1 MPARYPPIDRLPP
14 LQVRRAAAED
24 AVIEEAA
31 DRSGGA
37 GGPGGPGRSAPAV
50 RSGPGRR
57 EADRAPRPGPVLGGR
72 LAGLD
77 AFRGLAFLIFAW
89 LVLLPVPLKEPAAG
103 AWSGPAAAVF
113 AGFEPRGTPEALNA
127 GVAGWLPSLL
137 LAAALFAMGAGIP
150 LAAARR
156 GRPGGR
162 RLHGERAGLLAALP
176 ERLGVLLLVALLV
189 PVMRP
194 ETLGTGPAAALSLL
208 GLLGLI
214 PLAVRLDA
222 GVGRAARWT
231 LRAGGLG
238 VCLLVLCLRV
248 DVPETRSPPWAP
260 DPVVLALAWNGL
272 FAAVL
277 WLLIPGGRWI
287 GRALRLAV
295 GLGVASWFLWLPP
308 LRELVPLPVVDLD
321 GRGIA
326 GLPLRVLADPLWLLG
341 LGFAAAGTV
350 AGDLGVR
357 HLREV
362 APPPPGALPRE
373 DADEVRWGTGGVVV
387 MVALLLAAPAAGLA
401 LGGLATGWTA
411 SVAGLAAVP
420 AHAWA
425 AAVALVGVCLA
436 RLLMAGPADAAG
448 RWARSLCTVAAAL
461 LLSAAAAGLV
471 GAFAP
476 AGAEAAGVLALWLG
490 VAGGLTALLT
500 ALTAPL
506 DRPAPVVPLRLAL
519 PLTGVG
525 RNPLLLYA
533 LLAGPALVLFG
544 YPWIP
549 VGPGGA
555 ATGSVDGW
563 VQTLIFQLYGPDA
576 SPVHGIGYGLVKAL
590 VLAVPVA
597 LLSRGGVVLRA

>member
-14 LQVRRAAAED
+14 LQVRAAAED
-24 AVIEEAA
+24 AVIEE
-31 DRSGGA
+31 
-37 GGPGGPGRSAPAV
+37 GPARPSRSASELRA
-50 RSGPGRR
+50 GPGRR
-57 EADRAPRPGPVLGGR
+57 AADSPPRPGSALEGR

-77 AFRGLAFLIFAW
+77 AFRGLAFLLFAW
-89 LVLLPVPLKEPAAG
+89 LVLTPGSLGEAAG
-103 AWSGPAAAVF
+103 PWSGPAAALH
-113 AGFEPRGTPEALNA
+113 AGFEPRGAAEALRA
-127 GVAGWLPSLL
+127 DPAALLPSLL
-137 LAAALFAMGAGIP
+137 LAAALFAMGAGVP

-156 GRPGGR
+156 ARPGGVR
-162 RLHGERAGLLAALP
+162 HRSERAGLLRALP

-194 ETLGTGPAAALSLL
+194 ETLGTGPAASLSLL

-214 PLAVRLDA
+214 PLTARLDPR
-222 GVGRAARWT
+222 VGRAARWT

-272 FAAVL
+272 LAAGLWVL
-277 WLLIPGGRWI
+277 TPGSRWA

-295 GLGVASWFLWLPP
+295 GLGVASWPLWLPP
-308 LRELVPLPVVDLD
+308 LREAAPLSTPGLD
-321 GRGIA
+321 AHTLGGF
-326 GLPLRVLADPLWLLG
+326 PLRAWADPSWLLG
-341 LGFAAAGTV
+341 LGFAVAGTV

-373 DADEVRWGTGGVVV
+373 DPDQVRWGAGGVAL
-387 MVALLLAAPAAGLA
+387 MVFLLLAAPAAGLA
-401 LGGLATGWTA
+401 LGGLA
-411 SVAGLAAVP
+411 AGLAAAVP
-420 AHAWA
+420 VLSGAPGHAWA
-425 AAVALVGVCLA
+425 AAVALVGVGLA
-436 RLLMAGPADAAG
+436 RLLMSGPADAAG
-448 RWARSLCTVAAAL
+448 RWARSLCTLAAAL
-461 LLSAAAAGLV
+461 LLSALAAGLAEGV
-471 GAFAP
+471 AP
-476 AGAEAAGVLALWLG
+476 EGAGAGAAGVLALWLG
-490 VAGGLTALLT
+490 AAGGFAALLT

-506 DRPAPVVPLRLAL
+506 DRPAPVVPLGAAL

-544 YPWIP
+544 YPWVP
-549 VGPGGA
+549 LGPGGA

-563 VQTLIFQLYGPDA
+563 VLALIAQLHGPDA
-576 SPVHGIGYGLVKAL
+576 SPVHAAGYGLLKAL
-590 VLAVPVA
+590 ALAVPVA